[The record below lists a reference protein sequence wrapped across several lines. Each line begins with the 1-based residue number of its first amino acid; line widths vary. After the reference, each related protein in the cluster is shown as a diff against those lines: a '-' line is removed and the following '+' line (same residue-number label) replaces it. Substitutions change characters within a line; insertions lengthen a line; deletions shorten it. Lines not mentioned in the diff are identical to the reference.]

1 MNYER
6 LEKSRVKASF
16 TVTKEEFATALDS
29 AFITVNANV
38 TIKGFRKGKASK
50 AMYLKNYGVES
61 LYSDAIDLIV
71 NKKLEEDVFTN
82 TEFRIVGRP
91 SLDLDYASISAEA
104 GFDFSVTFDVSPE
117 VVVGTYKGIEVA
129 AGDLTVTDG
138 DVNKEIQS
146 KLNEKVELV
155 VKSDGV
161 LANGDTAVFDFVGS
175 VDGVEFPGGSAENFE
190 LKIGSG
196 QFIPGFEEQM
206 VGMTTAGERDINVV
220 FPESYQEQTLA
231 GKPALFKV
239 KLHEV
244 KENVYPE
251 LTDELV
257 AEFAIEGVVTV
268 ADFKGHVVETLSE
281 RKKQN
286 DKQRIENEIM
296 AKLVES
302 SVIDLPKTY
311 VDNQKANLKR
321 NVENQA
327 KQYNIPLEMLLQ
339 FSGMTVE
346 QFEAQTAAQAVNDVK
361 VDLILEEVSKL
372 ENFEVSDEE
381 INNNLKENAA
391 NYNMSEEELLK
402 KFGRENIAFSIKAK
416 KAYDLVIS
424 SAVVK

>member
-16 TVTKEEFATALDS
+16 SVTKEEFAAALDS
-29 AFITVNANV
+29 AFTTVNANV

-61 LYSDAIDLIV
+61 LYSEAIDMIV
-71 NKKLEEDVFTN
+71 NKKLEENVFTS
-82 TEFRIVGRP
+82 TEFRIIGRP
-91 SLDLDYASISAEA
+91 ALDLDYASISEEA
-104 GFDFSVTFDVSPE
+104 GFDFSVTFDVAPE

-138 DVNKEIQS
+138 DVNKEIEA
-146 KLNEKVELV
+146 KLSEKVEV
-155 VKSDGV
+155 VAKSSGV

-206 VGMTTAGERDINVV
+206 VGMTTDSERDINVV
-220 FPESYQEQTLA
+220 FPEAYQEASLA

-244 KENVYPE
+244 KESVYPE
-251 LTDELV
+251 LTNELV
-257 AEFAIEGVVTV
+257 AEFAIEGVATV
-268 ADFKGHVVETLSE
+268 ADYKGHVVETLTE
-281 RKKQN
+281 RKKQS

-361 VDLILEEVSKL
+361 VDLLLEEVSKL
-372 ENFEVSDEE
+372 ENIEVSDEE
-381 INNNLKENAA
+381 ISNNLKENAA
-391 NYNMSEEELLK
+391 HYKMSEAELLK